1 MNVKAIS
8 LGAVLAIA
16 TILFIAVPT
25 EDVDAA
31 DGDVCTVNGTAYK
44 TLSEA
49 VASAGDGD
57 IITLTSDV
65 EVNNPVTIDK
75 SVILD
80 LNGHSVINNVVS
92 ERAFIVTASSFTV
105 DGTDAGSLMTI
116 PESNTGSFGFVK
128 VAAASTVKFVGGTYI
143 GDTDNG
149 AFVKILCNDTLD
161 ASGSTVI
168 FSDVSMSSN
177 GCFFNTDTLNTDD
190 STPTLI
196 VYGGSYNSET
206 KAFGVDTINLSP
218 VEFTDATVV
227 AGTGPCIEASGS
239 VCTYIDCDFT
249 VTGNPNDFGTTAV
262 AVSWMGTAVIDG
274 GTYISTGYGA
284 YVYSSGGTITILDG
298 TVEGGTAALRADVDS
313 GTYSDAKATVF
324 VEGGYTDGAWQTNGN
339 PNVSIV
345 ATGGRHS
352 ADVTEYLADGYT
364 VVGNLVISVGYEEDG
379 NTVSG
384 DSPSASV
391 ETTDDNVTVVV
402 TENVVDASVSAT
414 LQPSGTGS
422 SSDIAGT
429 QMDIIYNG
437 DVAAGGLTFKAS
449 RVDASSE
456 PSVST
461 DNMVGLFDI
470 SIDGVS
476 DSFNM
481 TATIRVDVPSGSF
494 ISNAWVVFYPEK
506 GGEPEVYEA
515 TVDGDA
521 ITFTADHCSLWGFY
535 AEFDEE
541 PAIWDDE
548 EDLPPFIP
556 SQTGG
561 DDDTVTIVACA
572 AAAAVAAIMAVFLII
587 DRKQ

>member
-1 MNVKAIS
+1 MNVKAMS
-8 LGAVLAIA
+8 LVAVLAIA
-16 TILFIAVPT
+16 AILFIAVPT
-25 EDVDAA
+25 GDVDAA

-57 IITLTSDV
+57 TITLIGDV
-65 EVNNPVTIDK
+65 EVDSPVTIDK
-75 SVILD
+75 SVTLD
-80 LNGHSVINNVVS
+80 LNGNSVINNVVG

-105 DGTDAGSLMTI
+105 DGTDAGSSMTI

-128 VAAASTVKFVGGTYI
+128 VAAASTVKLVGGTYE

-149 AFVKILCNDTLD
+149 AFVKIFCNDTLD

-196 VYGGSYNSET
+196 VCGGSYNSKT

-218 VEFTDATVV
+218 VEFTNATVV

-239 VCTYIDCDFT
+239 ACTYTDCDFT
-249 VTGNPNDFGTTAV
+249 VTGTNPNGFGTTAV

-274 GTYISTGYGA
+274 GTYTSINGYGA

-298 TVEGGTAALRADVDS
+298 TVEGGTAALKADVDS
-313 GTYSDAKATVF
+313 GSYPNVKATVI
-324 VEGGYTDGAWQTNGN
+324 VEGGYTDGAWQTNGD
-339 PNVSIV
+339 PNASLVV
-345 ATGGRHS
+345 TGGRHS
-352 ADVTEYLADGYT
+352 VDVTEYLADGYT
-364 VVGNLVISVGYEEDG
+364 VVGNLVIPVGYVEEG
-379 NTVSG
+379 NAVSS
-384 DSPSASV
+384 DSPSAIV

-437 DVAAGGLTFKAS
+437 DVAAGGLTFKAN

-461 DNMVGLFDI
+461 DNMVGLFEI

-481 TATIRVDVPSGSF
+481 TTTISVDVPSGSF
-494 ISNAWVVFYPEK
+494 ISRAWVVFYPEE
-506 GGEPEVYEA
+506 GGEIEVYEA
-515 TVDGDA
+515 TVNGDA
-521 ITFTADHCSLWGFY
+521 ISFTADHCSLWGFY

-541 PAIWDDE
+541 PVIWDDE
-548 EDLPPFIP
+548 EGLPPFIP
-556 SQTGG
+556 SQT